1 MAISK
6 TIKLK
11 NNFGEES
18 TFSNAYF
25 RVDKLEGSK
34 HLLSITVGCYK
45 SDELT
50 LLYENNVLFVPDLD
64 SSDNFITQGY
74 QYLKTLPEFAD
85 ATDC

>member
-18 TFSNAYF
+18 TFPNAYF

-34 HLLSITVGCYK
+34 HLVSITVGCYK
-45 SDELT
+45 SGELT
-50 LLYENNVLFVPDLD
+50 LLYENTVSFVPDLN